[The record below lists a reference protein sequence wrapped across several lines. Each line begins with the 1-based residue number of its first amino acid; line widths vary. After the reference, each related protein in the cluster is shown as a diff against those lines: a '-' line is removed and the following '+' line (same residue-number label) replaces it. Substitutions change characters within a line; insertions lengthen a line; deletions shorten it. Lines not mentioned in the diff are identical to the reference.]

1 MKNENNS
8 YRIRTNVGVDTPNK
22 LDVKLNQTFEFLNI
36 LSLKIEQTNL
46 YKMPASSV
54 GVVCGR
60 VLANGGFGVP
70 NARLSIFIPKEN
82 TTTFNVKDEI
92 LYNYSSTGSVNME
105 GVRYNLLPSYVDNE
119 CHQNVGTMYEKE
131 YVLDN
136 NDIIRVFDK
145 YYTYTTRTNNAGD
158 YFIYGIPVGQ
168 HTLHLDV
175 DLSDIGELSIRPY
188 DMIYKGY
195 NPNQFES
202 PNKFKTDKNLNNLP
216 QIFTQDKSVYIYPFW
231 GDTSDDDTNAS
242 ITRCDIQIDYKFEP
256 TAIFMGSIISDT
268 GSSSISHK
276 CVPDD
281 KTGKMADLITGE
293 GRIEMIR
300 KTFDG
305 RVEQFSVKGNR
316 LIDGDGV
323 WCYQVP
329 MNLDY
334 VMTDEFGNTVP
345 TDNPDIGIPTRAR
358 VRFRIS
364 MDEPGTDDTAMKRA
378 RFLVPNNPRL
388 TDDYPDFKEKHEADY
403 EFGSYT
409 KEESYRDLFWN
420 NVYTVKSY
428 IPRLQKRLSLNSKK
442 HTGIKMVNHFG
453 ENNPMPY
460 NNLSIRM
467 SFVYRFLCV
476 LLTIFI
482 FLIGALNS
490 ILSLIG
496 WIFILIAKLFQKLC
510 DIRIEIPPF
519 DIWPFDRGDLLDV
532 RLFSFCCDI
541 ACSLYKVAAKMVIKL
556 EGGKFCDDGNGEVTY
571 IPCFPAGSMTAYI
584 DAINDACGGSLS
596 GCMDSEVC
604 TLFRDATP
612 DTDRLL
618 NCVQNELAQDQE
630 VTSFNFQDDWVNG
643 VLYAPLWF
651 RRIKPR
657 RKIFFGL
664 ITVGGTDQWCDGTST
679 KMASSGSIFL
689 SKNIKGLKLCD
700 TCVPQRGIEDSGRR
714 LKPLTLKPL
723 SYDALGV
730 AKFSSYKDGN
740 CYGYKCHKRSVS
752 YIKVDKGLVIRKETK
767 YGEYVYYYKSV
778 EYDGEHLQNIVTNSI
793 NDGEIKLLFATDIVL
808 LGSLKECDA
817 RGIPQ
822 FFKHLTGTSYNMPP
836 DLMSMDWD
844 SNESTPQRDGF
855 TQSDSEISEG
865 EMTNVHTEFSGA
877 DWGNVGY
884 DQWHEADSG
893 FFSAEGKWVKDGDNE
908 HDNGG
913 LFYSLNCNFS
923 YVKPKA
929 CINLHRNCEFGVSL
943 DQSVLF
949 MDSETSGDEMPPDG
963 FISYDELYNMDARS
977 MFATMNG
984 NNLRTKIDNKSGFPV
999 YDFNYLYTENFDGSL
1014 YNLMK
1019 QVATEASSVKYSPN
1033 YNLERNSDAYVR
1045 FRYGYTPNYGDFKIG
1060 FYNTNIPQS
1069 SVDGQNTYRFPRYE
1083 NSFYFYFGL
1092 KAGKTAIDKFR
1103 STFYAECTN
1112 DSDGESTV
1120 RLDYTPNS
1128 WCNDSEPNFRDGWL
1142 SFDFSNLDFPIS
1154 LKFDE
1159 KTRGSENDMVIEN
1172 INLYKCYIG
1181 KPNTELNDKGFK
1193 RICHDGVQET
1203 SYEETSD
1210 ILTLRNGY
1218 YTITIIDGNGN
1229 EYKQS
1234 ISFKGETI
1242 SFTHSVTSFT
1252 VDESELLTQYGSPL
1266 GIAESN
1272 VVISNTYRRS
1282 IGGYITI
1289 KDIRND
1295 GQPMT
1300 DNFVLTITPV
1310 NDDESSNYHGCEYK
1324 VINGVATFTPNS
1336 IFNDV
1341 SNINNGLV
1349 FGVGYV
1355 DAYYD
1360 ITITQYCPM
1369 TNTLCDNITRSRAFV
1384 SKPIPFKMF
1393 INGVDY
1399 ELIKNF
1405 TTGYITQN
1413 NNTGLTITSP
1423 YNGYSEASGIS
1434 TTNVK
1439 GWLDIDKIGVTQ
1451 TVTRNMSYNQLLPII
1466 TALSTSANTPYTF
1479 SGKYI
1484 FDENK
1489 FEMSIST
1496 FQEIPSYD
1504 SFGENPPTYIRV
1516 FDADPNDPFNGVYHI
1531 YELNM
1536 TTQTYQQK
1544 YVNGQLTETL
1554 TLEEYYNGCGDSAK
1568 EDVIDALNAVIEER
1582 FSLIDLMKS
1591 AFWLYDEE
1599 GKSVSITFQTNEKP
1613 VNTMVYYIADPDPDN
1628 TNIRRLGNTQYEYIE
1643 LDANR
1648 EENTIG
1654 GVIIPTI
1661 TKSND
1666 DTKTIFKKLPS
1677 TISTTIYKKPY
1688 YTAIKNS
1695 VNITMPSIFGVG
1707 NTGFGAT
1714 GTGADMRNMFGFHI
1728 IDKRFDFVG
1737 NVWEPI
1743 TNWPMYMPDVV
1754 GTGDFNNGDFFSMN
1768 GLVSGFI
1775 YNGFSNSQTR
1785 VAHFNTQ
1792 RLGDDVKIYT
1802 MTVKSGT
1809 EIPDEYAVPTKR
1821 FLYSTTPE
1829 TVDYNCYIDYH
1840 LPNAPTSDAQGED
1853 ISQHYQSLTYSDSS
1867 LKITDEN
1874 VSLNIDMKTDITIG
1888 LPEDTIVG
1896 SSSASRISCE
1906 NFGDSTEFN
1915 FYPRYNSV
1923 NPIYQK
1929 VYNNS
1934 GSVPS
1939 DSASVNMTYDATHTT
1954 GGSVVTPNTVYY
1966 VGVSKDGMYRA
1977 VSPKYEI
1984 SSVNA
1989 NVEEDTVT
1997 HKIKVTIRYS
2007 NNNTDYY
2014 LKYYDHRIVFNGD
2027 RPVYEHYP
2035 NSPEGIT
2042 YVVARSDSELRNAV
2056 DNESPFIVMA
2066 NNDELVTYT
2075 YTYKGNTFGNHL
2087 LYYLKEVEETEII
2100 TDVLPPVY
2108 DSLPQVL
2115 GYKYEIY
2122 ISSIDWTDKD
2132 LYTIYLKDITGIRRT
2147 IVEYE

>member
-82 TTTFNVKDEI
+82 GTTFNIKDEV

-334 VMTDEFGNTVP
+334 VTTDEFGNTVP
-345 TDNPDIGIPTRAR
+345 TDNPDRGIPTRAR

-428 IPRLQKRLSLNSKK
+428 VPRLQKRLSLNSKK

-476 LLTIFI
+476 LMTIFI
-482 FLIGALNS
+482 YLIGALNS
-490 ILSLIG
+490 VLSLIG
-496 WIFILIAKLFQKLC
+496 WLFILLGGLFKKLC
-510 DIRIEIPPF
+510 DLYIGFNILGKKIGVSPF
-519 DIWPFDRGDLLDV
+519 G
-532 RLFSFCCDI
+532 FCCPI
-541 ACSLYKVAAKMVIKL
+541 ACTLYEVAAKMVIKL
-556 EGGKFCDDGNGEVTY
+556 QGSQFCDDGNGEVTY
-571 IPCFPAGSMTAYI
+571 IPCWPAGSMEAYI
-584 DAINDACGGSLS
+584 DSIKDACKGKLKN
-596 GCMDSEVC
+596 CMDAEVC
-604 TLFRDATP
+604 TLFNVAET

-618 NCVQNELAQDQE
+618 NCVQNELAQGQE

-657 RKIFFGL
+657 RKVFFGL
-664 ITVGGTDQWCDGTST
+664 ITIGGTDRWCDGSST

-689 SKNIKGLKLCD
+689 SKNNRGLKLCN
-700 TCVPQRGIEDSGRR
+700 TCVPQRGVEDSGKR
-714 LKPLTLKPL
+714 LKPLTLRPV
-723 SYDALGV
+723 SYKKLGV
-730 AKFSSYKDGN
+730 VNFSSYKDAN

-778 EYDGEHLQNIVTNSI
+778 EYDGKHLQNILTNSVS
-793 NDGEIKLLFATDIVL
+793 DGEIKLLFATDIVL

-822 FFKHLTGTSYNMPP
+822 FFKHLTGTTYNMPP
-836 DLMSMDWD
+836 DLMSIDWD
-844 SNESTPQRDGF
+844 SDESGPQTPGF
-855 TQSDSEISEG
+855 VQSDSEISDT
-865 EMTNVHTEFSGA
+865 EMTNVRTEYSGA

-884 DQWHEADSG
+884 DQWYEKDTG
-893 FFSAEGKWVKDGDNE
+893 FFSAEGNWVKDGDNE

-923 YVKPKA
+923 YVKPKS
-929 CINLHRNCEFGVSL
+929 CINLHRNCEFGVTL

-949 MDSETSGDEMPPDG
+949 MDSENDGNEMPPDG
-963 FISYDELYNMDARS
+963 FISYDELYNADARS

-984 NNLRTKIDNKSGFPV
+984 NNLRTKTDKKSGFPV

-1019 QVATEASSVKYSPN
+1019 EVATKKPSVTYSPN

-1045 FRYGYTPNYGDFKIG
+1045 FRYGYTSNYGDFKIG
-1060 FYNTNIPQS
+1060 FYNSNIAQS
-1069 SVDGQNTYRFPRYE
+1069 SIDGQNTYRFPRYE

-1092 KAGKTAIDKFR
+1092 KPGKTAIDKFR

-1112 DSDGESTV
+1112 DSDGEATV
-1120 RLDYTPNS
+1120 RLDYTPNG
-1128 WCNDSEPNFRDGWL
+1128 WCNDSEPNFRDGWV
-1142 SFDFSNLDFPIS
+1142 SFDFSNLDFPIAI
-1154 LKFDE
+1154 KFDE

-1172 INLYKCYIG
+1172 INLYKVYIG
-1181 KPNTELNDKGFK
+1181 KPNTDLNDKGFK
-1193 RICHDGVQET
+1193 RICHDGIQENSYQET
-1203 SYEETSD
+1203 ND
-1210 ILTLRNGY
+1210 FLTLRNGF

-1242 SFTHSVTSFT
+1242 TFSNSVTSFT
-1252 VDESELLTQYGSPL
+1252 VDESQLLTQYGSPL

-1272 VVISNTYRRS
+1272 VVLNNTYRRS
-1282 IGGYITI
+1282 IGGYITV
-1289 KDIRND
+1289 KDIMNND
-1295 GQPMT
+1295 QPMT

-1310 NDDESSNYHGCEYK
+1310 NDDESSDYHGCEYK
-1324 VINGVATFTPNS
+1324 IKNGIPLFTPNT

-1341 SNINNGLV
+1341 SNIRNGLV
-1349 FGVGYV
+1349 FGVGKV

-1360 ITITQYCPM
+1360 ITITQFCPV
-1369 TNTLCDNITRSRAFV
+1369 TNTLCDNISRSRVFV
-1384 SKPIPFKMF
+1384 SKPVPFKMF

-1399 ELIKNF
+1399 DLIKGF

-1423 YNGYSEASGIS
+1423 YNGYSETSGIS
-1434 TTNVK
+1434 TEHVK

-1451 TVTRNMSYNQLLPII
+1451 YVTTDMNYPQLLPSI
-1466 TALSTSANTPYTF
+1466 TDLSSSVGTPYNF
-1479 SGKYI
+1479 SGEYI
-1484 FDENK
+1484 FDEDK
-1489 FEMSIST
+1489 FEMDIQT
-1496 FQEIPSYD
+1496 FQEVPSYD
-1504 SFGENPPTYIRV
+1504 SFTGNPPVYIRV
-1516 FDADPNDPFNGVYHI
+1516 FDVDQDDPFGGVYHI
-1531 YELNM
+1531 YELDM
-1536 TTQTYQQK
+1536 TTQTYRQK
-1544 YVNGQLTETL
+1544 FVGGQLTETL

-1568 EDVIDALNAVIEER
+1568 EDVVYALNSVIEER
-1582 FSLIDLMKS
+1582 LSLVELMKS
-1591 AFWLYDEE
+1591 AFWLHNED
-1599 GKSVSITFQTNEKP
+1599 GKTVTITFKTNEKP
-1613 VNTMVYYIADPDPDN
+1613 VNTMAYYIADTSIDTGGVVMTTISRD
-1628 TNIRRLGNTQYEYIE
+1628 YSE
-1643 LDANR
+1643 LDSNR
-1648 EENTIG
+1648 EENTFVGI
-1654 GVIIPTI
+1654 VNPTI
-1661 TKSND
+1661 TQNSD
-1666 DTKTIFKKLPS
+1666 ETKTIFKTVDGVRIGSK
-1677 TISTTIYKKPY
+1677 IYKKPFY
-1688 YTAIKNS
+1688 CAIKNG
-1695 VNITMPSIFGVG
+1695 VNVTIPQIFGNG

-1714 GTGADMRNMFGFHI
+1714 GTLADMRNMFGFHI
-1728 IDKRFDFVG
+1728 IDKRFRFVG

-1743 TNWPMYMPDVV
+1743 TNWPMYMPHV
-1754 GTGDFNNGDFFSMN
+1754 TGDGDYNNGDFFNMH
-1768 GLVSGFI
+1768 GFVAGFV
-1775 YNGFSNSQTR
+1775 YNGFSTSQTR
-1785 VAHFNTQ
+1785 VAKFVTQ
-1792 RLGDDVKIYT
+1792 RLNSEIKIYT
-1802 MTVKSGT
+1802 MTVNDGT
-1809 EIPDEYAVPTKR
+1809 ETPNEYAVPTKR
-1821 FLYSTTPE
+1821 FIYSETPE
-1829 TVDYNCYIDYH
+1829 TVDCNCYTDYH
-1840 LPNAPTSDAQGED
+1840 LPGAPISDVQGED
-1853 ISQHYQSLTYSDSS
+1853 ITQHYTPLTYSDSS
-1867 LKITDEN
+1867 LLINDEN
-1874 VSLNIDMKTDITIG
+1874 ESLIVDMKTDIRIG
-1888 LPEDTIVG
+1888 IPEDTVVG
-1896 SSSASRISCE
+1896 SDVSLGQVCD
-1906 NFGDSTEFN
+1906 NMGDGTPFTFYKRFN
-1915 FYPRYNSV
+1915 SQ

-1934 GSVPS
+1934 GSIPS
-1939 DSASVNMTYDATHTT
+1939 DSASVNMTYNATHTV
-1954 GGSVVTPNTVYY
+1954 SNLFVHKPNTVYY
-1966 VGVSKDGMYRA
+1966 VGVSNDGMYRA
-1977 VSPKYEI
+1977 VSPTYEI
-1984 SSVNA
+1984 SSVNTR
-1989 NVEEDTVT
+1989 VEEDIAT
-1997 HKIKVTIRYS
+1997 HKIKVTVRYS
-2007 NNNTDYY
+2007 NDNTDYY
-2014 LKYYDHRIVFNGD
+2014 LKYYNHQIVFSGD
-2027 RPVYEHYP
+2027 RPVYEIQTGVL
-2035 NSPEGIT
+2035 PEGAD
-2042 YVVARSDSELRNAV
+2042 YVIVGTENELKTAV
-2056 DNESPFIVMA
+2056 DQQRPYIGVLSTATFNQI
-2066 NNDELVTYT
+2066 
-2075 YTYKGNTFGNHL
+2075 TYKGNTFTKDVFYRL
-2087 LYYLKEVEETEII
+2087 EEVIENETVSDILPPAY
-2100 TDVLPPVY
+2100 DDLPPV
-2108 DSLPQVL
+2108 S
-2115 GYKYEIY
+2115 GYKYETY
-2122 ISSIDWTDKD
+2122 VSSIDWDERE
-2132 LYTIYLKDITGIRRT
+2132 LYAIYLKDITGIRRT